1 MAILRVGTSGY
12 SFKEWKGSFYPADLP
27 DKQMLPYYAA
37 RLPVVEINYTF
48 RHMPAATTLANWAAA
63 TPPDFVLVLKAAQR
77 ITHIQ
82 KLKDSGENVRY
93 FMTTAETLGPKLG
106 PVLFQ
111 LPPYMRKD
119 AALLGR
125 FLEELPAPHRYAF
138 EFRHP
143 SWFDAEVEGLL
154 RARGVSLCINETED
168 GAPDLVLTAPY
179 LYVRLRREDYT
190 PEDIAA
196 WSERLRAVVRGGAD
210 VYVFFK
216 HEQEGPRF
224 ASALLAASGGATG
237 GD

>member
-1 MAILRVGTSGY
+1 MAVLRVGTSGY

-63 TPPDFVLVLKAAQR
+63 TPPDFVFVLKASQR

-154 RARGVSLCINETED
+154 RARGVSLCINETEE
-168 GAPDLVLTAPY
+168 GAPEIELTAPY

-190 PEDIAA
+190 PEDIAR
-196 WSERLRAVVRGGAD
+196 WSEQLRAVVRGGAD
-210 VYVFFK
+210 VYAFFK

-224 ASALLAASGGATG
+224 AAALLAASGGATS